1 MYILHQNINGLI
13 TKSDILT
20 VCLDDISDMGKEVDI
35 LCCTEHNMIS
45 TDVELL
51 DIPNFSIGA
60 HFTRDSRD
68 GGSCILVRNGI
79 KFRTLDELSQFNICN
94 VMETCAIELTDL
106 KLIVVCI
113 YRIPKKKNKK
123 YYFNLFFHNLNGIL
137 SVLTR
142 NKNNKLIICGDFNIN
157 LLKKTQESTKF
168 RDIISYFD
176 LRFSVNKVTR
186 PSSGTC
192 LDNIIHNIRKAKT
205 ELLELAVS
213 DHKAQLMKCPVNKT
227 FPCHYWFCMKRDY
240 SSENL
245 LKFKNYISQLS
256 FGNIYDI
263 KNGEIAYTEFL
274 DIFKLIFDLCFP
286 IVRRKNF
293 TRRKPKWIS
302 KGIKICS
309 KRKRSLLW
317 KYRTSKNDND
327 RLDFQK
333 YAATFN
339 KIIKLTQK
347 AQNDHYIYNSE
358 NKGKATWSIIK
369 QNKHNLP
376 KESISQL
383 DIDKRKIRDPKLIA
397 QAFNDYY
404 IDLPLTSSVNITD
417 QRQNCNNHSYNSIF
431 LKPTDPQEVYTI
443 IKHLKNTN
451 STGIDDISTKAIKEV
466 SYHIAPV
473 LSHIINI
480 CLEEGVFAS

>member
-1 MYILHQNINGLI
+1 M
-13 TKSDILT
+13 
-20 VCLDDISDMGKEVDI
+20 
-35 LCCTEHNMIS
+35 
-45 TDVELL
+45 L

-79 KFRTLDELSQFNICN
+79 KFRTLDALSQFNICN
-94 VMETCAIELTDL
+94 VLETCAIELTDL

-137 SVLTR
+137 SILTR

-256 FGNIYDI
+256 FG
-263 KNGEIAYTEFL
+263 
-274 DIFKLIFDLCFP
+274 
-286 IVRRKNF
+286 
-293 TRRKPKWIS
+293 
-302 KGIKICS
+302 
-309 KRKRSLLW
+309 
-317 KYRTSKNDND
+317 
-327 RLDFQK
+327 
-333 YAATFN
+333 
-339 KIIKLTQK
+339 LT
-347 AQNDHYIYNSE
+347 Y
-358 NKGKATWSIIK
+358 
-369 QNKHNLP
+369 
-376 KESISQL
+376 
-383 DIDKRKIRDPKLIA
+383 
-397 QAFNDYY
+397 
-404 IDLPLTSSVNITD
+404 
-417 QRQNCNNHSYNSIF
+417 
-431 LKPTDPQEVYTI
+431 
-443 IKHLKNTN
+443 
-451 STGIDDISTKAIKEV
+451 
-466 SYHIAPV
+466 
-473 LSHIINI
+473 
-480 CLEEGVFAS
+480 